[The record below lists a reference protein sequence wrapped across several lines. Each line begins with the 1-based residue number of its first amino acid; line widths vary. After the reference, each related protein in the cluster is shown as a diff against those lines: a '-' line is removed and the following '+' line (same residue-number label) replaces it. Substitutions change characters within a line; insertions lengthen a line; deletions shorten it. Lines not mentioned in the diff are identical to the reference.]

1 MVKQV
6 TSIMYFAKEVA
17 VKKGRRQDLV
27 EVSIRDAV
35 AIAHHDFMAYKKKL
49 RRPKN
54 FVQQHFNLWNSR
66 FGTYQMERKKSF

>member
-1 MVKQV
+1 MSFQMSTYFSGIKINMVKQV

-35 AIAHHDFMAYKKKL
+35 AISQHDFLAC
-49 RRPKN
+49 
-54 FVQQHFNLWNSR
+54 
-66 FGTYQMERKKSF
+66 RKKIVAT

>member
-1 MVKQV
+1 MSTYFSGIKINMVKQV

-35 AIAHHDFMAYKKKL
+35 AISRHDFLA
-49 RRPKN
+49 
-54 FVQQHFNLWNSR
+54 F
-66 FGTYQMERKKSF
+66 RKKIAVT